1 MKTKALRLYGKNDLR
16 LEEFELPAIRDD
28 EILAKVVSDS
38 LCMSSYKA
46 VIQGADHKRV
56 PKDID
61 KNPVMIGH
69 EFCGELVEV
78 GKAWQGQY
86 HAGERFVIQPALNYK
101 GTIDA
106 PGYSFPYIG
115 GCATYIIIPHQVM
128 EICCLLPYKA
138 DAFFYGSLSEPMSC
152 VIGSFRE
159 LFHVTPGIHEHKMG
173 LKKGGSL
180 LVLAGAGP
188 MGLGAVD
195 FAVHNERK
203 PARVV
208 VTDINPQRL
217 ARAESL
223 IPPAEAAKHGV
234 ELRYVDTSGVADAA
248 AHLKSLNG
256 GKGYD
261 DVLVMAPVKP
271 VAELA
276 DQVLGAD
283 GCLSFFAGPT
293 DTAFSANVNYYSVHY
308 NGTHMIGTVGGNA
321 ADMAES
327 ITMVERGLINPAAMI
342 THIGGLDAAREAT
355 LHLPEI
361 PGGKKLIYTQ
371 ISLELTAID
380 DFAEKGKTNP
390 LFAKL
395 GEIVE
400 RHNGLWCAEAEA
412 WLLEH
417 VRC

>member
-1 MKTKALRLYGKNDLR
+1 MKTRALRLYGKNDLR

-56 PKDID
+56 PKDIGR
-61 KNPVMIGH
+61 NPVMVGH

-78 GKAWQGQY
+78 GKEWQGQY
-86 HAGERFVIQPALNYK
+86 RAGDRFVIQPALNYK

-106 PGYSFPYIG
+106 PGYSFPHIG
-115 GCATYIIIPHQVM
+115 GCATYIIIPRQVM
-128 EICCLLPYKA
+128 EIGCLLPYKA

-173 LKKGGSL
+173 LKEGGAL
-180 LVLAGAGP
+180 LILAGAGP
-188 MGLGAVD
+188 MGLGAAD
-195 FAVHNERK
+195 FAVHNARK

-223 IPPAEAAKHGV
+223 LPPAEAAKHGV

-248 AHLKSLNG
+248 AYLKSLNG
-256 GKGYD
+256 GRGYD

-276 DQVLGAD
+276 DQVLGTD

-293 DTAFSANVNYYSVHY
+293 DTAFTAGVNYYNVHY

-327 ITMVERGLINPAAMI
+327 IEMVEKGLINPAAMV

-371 ISLELTAID
+371 ISLELTALSEL
-380 DFAEKGKTNP
+380 AEKGKTNP

-395 GEIVE
+395 AEITG
-400 RHNGLWCAEAEA
+400 RHNGLWCAEAERY
-412 WLLEH
+412 LLEH
-417 VRC
+417 VLH